1 MGKIQ
6 GELRGIPAILRSNA
20 IDLVCFGAI
29 QMQRASNP
37 DESIDKIVQNVLD
50 TFGLN
55 ETLSH
60 GAAKTAYFRN
70 IKLFVETGL

>member
-29 QMQRASNP
+29 QVQRASKP

-70 IKLFVETGL
+70 VKLFVEQGL

>member
-29 QMQRASNP
+29 QQMRANKP
-37 DESIDKIVQNVLD
+37 EESIDKIVQSVLD

-70 IKLFVETGL
+70 VKLFVEQGL

>member
-1 MGKIQ
+1 
-6 GELRGIPAILRSNA
+6 
-20 IDLVCFGAI
+20 V
-29 QMQRASNP
+29 QRASNP
-37 DESIDKIVQNVLD
+37 EESIDKIVQNVLD